1 MDIENL
7 SLEQLAELHRKI
19 CKRIREL
26 HKKNL
31 FEKLQSFEVGDQ
43 VSFNHEG
50 KIITGTVMRV
60 NQKSLSVKT
69 KEGARWYVDPRA
81 GVTKIQLP
89 QQVDD
94 GNIYSRIQSNRTS
107 CGQAGWPKN

>member
-1 MDIENL
+1 
-7 SLEQLAELHRKI
+7 
-19 CKRIREL
+19 L

-31 FEKLQSFEVGDQ
+31 FEKLQSFDVGDQ

-50 KIITGTVMRV
+50 KTITGIVIRI

-81 GVTKIQLP
+81 GVIKV
-89 QQVDD
+89 QQNDN
-94 GNIYSRIQSNRTS
+94 GILYSRL
-107 CGQAGWPKN
+107 QAGWKEN

>member
-7 SLEQLAELHRKI
+7 SLEELNDLHRKI
-19 CKRIREL
+19 CNRIREL
-26 HKKNL
+26 HKKSL
-31 FEKLQSFEVGDQ
+31 FEKLQSFEVGDT

-50 KIITGTVMRV
+50 KTITGTVTRV

-81 GVTKIQLP
+81 GVTKIQLL
-89 QQVDD
+89 QRENSD
-94 GNIYSRIQSNRTS
+94 NIYSRIQ
-107 CGQAGWPKN
+107 AKWPEN

>member
-19 CKRIREL
+19 SKRIREL

-50 KIITGTVMRV
+50 KIITGAVIRV

-81 GVTKIQLP
+81 RVTKIQLP

-94 GNIYSRIQSNRTS
+94 GNIYSRIQV
-107 CGQAGWPKN
+107 GWSEN

>member
-1 MDIENL
+1 MDIDNL
-7 SLEQLAELHRKI
+7 TLEELAELHRNI

-50 KIITGTVMRV
+50 KTITGTVIRV

-81 GVTKIQLP
+81 GVIKIQLP
-89 QQVDD
+89 EQEDT
-94 GNIYSRIQSNRTS
+94 GTLYSRIQASFHRLTGS
-107 CGQAGWPKN
+107 Q

>member
-7 SLEQLAELHRKI
+7 SLGQLDELHRKI

-50 KIITGTVMRV
+50 NIVTGTVIRV
-60 NQKSLSVKT
+60 NQKTLSVKI
-69 KEGARWYVDPRA
+69 KEGSRWYVDPRA

-89 QQVDD
+89 KLGND
-94 GNIYSRIQSNRTS
+94 GNIYSRM
-107 CGQAGWPKN
+107 QAGWPEN